1 MQMLPGMCR
10 GEQCG
15 CASRSLA
22 LPLPAEA
29 LLPRG
34 IGDCVLCQQ
43 LQEPFVVTLIG
54 KKKEEKSVAE
64 IQFWWKIPRGW
75 CLGGG
80 CVYFLLF
87 LACPSLFPFPFHKKK
102 GFFFSFFFWCVV
114 FFPTTKSVWKTR
126 LVPRGP
132 FYNQK
137 KKVNIGKFS
146 FFCVFL
152 SLFFAELEIN
162 LFIFLVF
169 YCSVSRCAPC
179 HPPYSQGA
187 GKYGRGEKLYI

>member
-1 MQMLPGMCR
+1 MQRYSFGGKFLEGGVWGGGLCVFF
-10 GEQCG
+10 
-15 CASRSLA
+15 AVFNLS
-22 LPLPAEA
+22 LPLSFP
-29 LLPRG
+29 LPQKKRG
-34 IGDCVLCQQ
+34 
-43 LQEPFVVTLIG
+43 
-54 KKKEEKSVAE
+54 
-64 IQFWWKIPRGW
+64 
-75 CLGGG
+75 
-80 CVYFLLF
+80 
-87 LACPSLFPFPFHKKK
+87 
-102 GFFFSFFFWCVV
+102 FFSFFFWCVV